1 MKNIGASVGVVP
13 TQGKKTEEVKEE
25 VKEEEEEEEC
35 HQMRNEM
42 VFFLKEAPEYRISAV
57 AEWCENSRGD
67 ILTAEPDTY
76 FLHVLTGARCESV
89 WSCLTGWSEPVKAR
103 KNGILFASGLTN
115 LKIWNKPSVMKKVL
129 GCKKNGNK
137 QDEKYKSNYRSF
149 SSRSV

>member
-1 MKNIGASVGVVP
+1 MKNIGASVSAVL
-13 TQGKKTEEVKEE
+13 TQEKKPVAAAEKEI
-25 VKEEEEEEEC
+25 EEEEC

-89 WSCLTGWSEPVKAR
+89 WSCLTGWSEPGEGQEKWDTLCER
-103 KNGILFASGLTN
+103 IDELENMEQTI
-115 LKIWNKPSVMKKVL
+115 
-129 GCKKNGNK
+129 C
-137 QDEKYKSNYRSF
+137 DEK
-149 SSRSV
+149 SVEV